1 MANAKSDN
9 MFPACFGRRDQTQL
23 PSNSK
28 RDWICLPLCCRLQ
41 QICHASSQPF
51 TYTLTSI
58 PSWYLLRDFGYKQGR
73 NFPFVPDWL
82 IHSKVKVQVIGDW
95 RSPTSFSIYDSNFI
109 RFNALK
115 FFCTLCCRSLSNSI
129 VLHRHIILRQG

>member
-1 MANAKSDN
+1 MFLLRFLGFLFEFTAPEVSFLLSTIIHPKAKIKTRAKRANAKSDN

-28 RDWICLPLCCRLQ
+28 RDWICLPLCYRLQ

-51 TYTLTSI
+51 TYTLASI
-58 PSWYLLRDFGYKQGR
+58 PTWYLLRDFAYKQGR

-82 IHSKVKVQVIGDW
+82 IHSKVKV
-95 RSPTSFSIYDSNFI
+95 
-109 RFNALK
+109 
-115 FFCTLCCRSLSNSI
+115 
-129 VLHRHIILRQG
+129 